1 MQQQD
6 REVPMIREVPK
17 DREVPMI
24 REHKCAAKETMET
37 LTGKVDLLR
46 RDMRTMERMHNED
59 IQKLW
64 IRITALT
71 VTVAVLT
78 GNNQILGW
86 VLEVLGL

>member
-1 MQQQD
+1 MQQ
-6 REVPMIREVPK
+6 

-24 REHKCAAKETMET
+24 REHKCAAKETIET

-59 IQKLW
+59 IRKLW
-64 IRITALT
+64 IRIAALT

-78 GNNQILGW
+78 GNEHILGW
-86 VLEVLGL
+86 LFEVMGL

>member
-1 MQQQD
+1 MQQ
-6 REVPMIREVPK
+6 

-59 IQKLW
+59 IRKLW
-64 IRITALT
+64 IRIAALT

-78 GNNQILGW
+78 GNEHILGW
-86 VLEVLGL
+86 LFEVIGL